1 MPSSGCAALA
11 EVRKDDGSKCPD
23 LSHRIGVERMTP
35 GELSPDETK
44 RRSREPLPERIH
56 AFVIFDV
63 ENDRDLYDRI
73 LSESRRP
80 NSDFDVMGGSERS
93 SHGDAPGERA
103 RNQIREADQVIV
115 ICGETTDASV
125 HVFAELRIVNEE
137 QTPYF
142 LLWGRRGTMCTKP
155 MGSKRDEGMY
165 IWSRDVLY
173 EQISLA
179 QRTAR
184 SSEAARLL
192 RRVVPTASAVTDA
205 PSKRLSS

>member
-1 MPSSGCAALA
+1 M
-11 EVRKDDGSKCPD
+11 
-23 LSHRIGVERMTP
+23 
-35 GELSPDETK
+35 
-44 RRSREPLPERIH
+44 
-56 AFVIFDV
+56 
-63 ENDRDLYDRI
+63 
-73 LSESRRP
+73 
-80 NSDFDVMGGSERS
+80 
-93 SHGDAPGERA
+93 
-103 RNQIREADQVIV
+103 IV

-165 IWSRDVLY
+165 VWAPDVLC

>member
-1 MPSSGCAALA
+1 
-11 EVRKDDGSKCPD
+11 
-23 LSHRIGVERMTP
+23 MTP
-35 GELSPDETK
+35 REPSPDETK
-44 RRSREPLPERIH
+44 RDRRAPLPGRIR
-56 AFVIFDV
+56 AFVVFDV
-63 ENDRDLYDRI
+63 ENDRDLYDRL

-93 SHGDAPGERA
+93 SHRDVPGERA

-125 HVFAELRIVNEE
+125 HVFSELRIVNEE
-137 QTPYF
+137 HTPYF

-155 MGSKRDEGMY
+155 VGSKRDEGMY

-184 SSEAARLL
+184 TSETARLL
-192 RRVVPTASAVTDA
+192 CRVVPTASVATDA
-205 PSKRLSS
+205 PAKRLKS